1 MNNLTCYSIKLCLC
15 ALSFLFLT
23 AFKIGS
29 DQMRLE
35 ENGDRAV
42 QTARHDLISK
52 GILRQGPDG
61 YVYLKIPDKY
71 VYKLFPF
78 VQEPGFTLPGS
89 IKRHTKIGAH
99 ISVMYKAEAAAAGP
113 IQELGRT
120 YSFKPKR
127 IRHVRAG
134 AKEYIILEVHA
145 PELGQIRKRYGLS
158 PKLLNHEFHVTL
170 AEKRL
175 K

>member
-1 MNNLTCYSIKLCLC
+1 MNKLTCYSIRLCLC
-15 ALSFLFLT
+15 ALSFFFLT
-23 AFKIGS
+23 SFKIGS
-29 DQMRLE
+29 DQTRLE
-35 ENGDRAV
+35 GNYDRAV

-52 GILRQGPDG
+52 GVLRQGPDG
-61 YVYLKIPDKY
+61 YVYLKIPNKY
-71 VYKLFPF
+71 VYKLFPL

-89 IKRHTKIGAH
+89 IKRHTKTGAH

-113 IQELGRT
+113 VQELGRT
-120 YSFKPKR
+120 YAFEPKR

-134 AKEYIILEVHA
+134 AKEYIILEVEA
-145 PELGQIRKRYGLS
+145 PELGKIRKRHGLS
-158 PKLLNHEFHVTL
+158 PKLMNHEFHVTL